1 MFASPAALAAYG
13 GAPALITRDGVVTYA
28 GLAARVSAAAAE
40 LGSVRRLVLVEG
52 GNDVGSVVAY
62 LGALAG
68 GHPVLLS
75 AGGAPLA
82 SLREAYDPD
91 VVVSGGSV
99 TEVRAGSAH
108 DLHPDLA
115 LLLSTSGTT
124 GSPKLVRLSYGNLQ
138 ANADS
143 IATYLGIGGDDR
155 AATTLPMHYCYGLSV
170 LNSHLARGAA
180 LLLTDLSVVDPC
192 FWAFFREHGGTS
204 FAGVPYTFDLLDRVG
219 FAAMDLP
226 SLRYV
231 TQAGGRLAPERV
243 RAYAALGRE
252 RGWSLY
258 VMYGQTEATARM
270 AYLPPALAETHPD
283 AVGVPVPGGSFALED
298 GELVYTGPNVMLGY
312 AHGPADLRLGR
323 TVARLRTGDLAV
335 VSDGLYRIVGRRS
348 RFVKVFGLRVD
359 LERVEAGLATSGVV
373 AACADADDRLM
384 VAVEGR
390 ADADALRRSLAAS
403 YGLPPRAVVVRCVP
417 SLPRLCG
424 GKVDYAAVRALSASP
439 AERLAGARDLRAVYA
454 AVLER
459 DDVTDDDTFVGLG
472 GDSLSYVELSLRVEE
487 ALGHLPPAWHV
498 TPIRSLVPAGGRPRR
513 GRSVETSV
521 VLRAVAIL
529 LVVATHANLVDLQ
542 GGAHALLAV
551 AGFNYARFHLAGG
564 AARVRN
570 AVRSVARVALPSMA
584 WIAGLLVL
592 TDHYRL
598 PNVVLLNGVLG
609 RKPLGPRW
617 QFWFVEALVYT
628 LIALTA
634 VLAVPLVRRVERR
647 APFWTALAFFG
658 TGLLPRYGL
667 VPVGGSDKYYT
678 AHVVFW
684 LFALGWVVAQASS
697 WRHRVV
703 ATALAVVTV
712 PGFFETRPRALLVL
726 GAVLALAWVPTV
738 RWPARLAGVTGAL
751 ASASLYVYLVH
762 WQVFPHLQ
770 LRSPLLATALSIAA
784 GLAYW
789 QVVTVALPALAR
801 RVRQA
806 VARRQVAP
814 ESDET
819 YRALRPYGARVEWPS
834 YAATR

>member
-1 MFASPAALAAYG
+1 MFASPAVLAAYG
-13 GAPALITRDGVVTYA
+13 GAPALVTRDGVVTYA
-28 GLAARVSAAAAE
+28 GLAARVSAAADA
-40 LGSVRRLVLVEG
+40 LGPVRRLVLVEG
-52 GNDVGSVVAY
+52 GNDVESVVAY

-82 SLREAYDPD
+82 SLRGAYDPD
-91 VVVSGGSV
+91 VVVSGGVV
-99 TEVRAGSAH
+99 TEVRAGSTH

-124 GSPKLVRLSYGNLQ
+124 GSPKVVRLSYGNLQ
-138 ANADS
+138 ANAES
-143 IATYLGIGGDDR
+143 IATYLGIGGSDR
-155 AATTLPMHYCYGLSV
+155 AATTLPTHYCYGLSV

-180 LLLTDLSVVDPC
+180 LLLTGLSVVDPC

-204 FAGVPYTFDLLDRVG
+204 FAGVPYTFDLLDRIG

-252 RGWSLY
+252 RGWDLF

-283 AVGVPVPGGSFALED
+283 AVGVAVPGGSFTLED

-323 TVARLRTGDLAV
+323 TVDQLRTGDLAV
-335 VSDGLYRIVGRRS
+335 VEDGVYKIVGRRS
-348 RFVKVFGLRVD
+348 RFAKVFGLRVD
-359 LERVEAGLATSGVV
+359 LERVEAALASSGVV
-373 AACADADDRLM
+373 AACADADDRLV

-390 ADADALRRSLAAS
+390 ADGDALRRSLAAS
-403 YGLPPRAVVVRCVP
+403 YGLPPRAVVVRTVP

-424 GKVDYAAVRALSASP
+424 GKVDYAAVRALPPSP

-498 TPIRSLVPAGGRPRR
+498 TPIRALAPAAAPRR
-513 GRSVETSV
+513 GRRVETSV

-529 LVVATHANLVDLQ
+529 LVVATHANLIDLQ

-570 AVRSVARVALPSMA
+570 ALRSVARVALPTMA
-584 WIAGLLVL
+584 WAGGLLVL
-592 TDHYRL
+592 TGQYAL
-598 PNVVLLNGVLG
+598 PNVLLLNGLVG
-609 RKPLGPRW
+609 PKPLGPRW

-628 LIALTA
+628 LVVLTA
-634 VLAVPLVRRVERR
+634 VLAVPVVRRVERR
-647 APFWTALAFFG
+647 APFWTAVAFFG
-658 TGLLPRYGL
+658 AGLLPRYGL
-667 VPVGGSDKYYT
+667 VPAGGSDRYYT

-697 WRHRVV
+697 WRQRVV

-726 GAVLALAWVPTV
+726 ASVLLLAWVPTV
-738 RWPARLAGVTGAL
+738 RWPARLTGATGAL

-770 LRSPLLATALSIAA
+770 QRSPLLATALSVAA

-789 QVVTVALPALAR
+789 QAVTVALPALAR

-806 VARRQVAP
+806 VARRQVTP

>member
-1 MFASPAALAAYG
+1 VLFASPAALAAYG
-13 GAPALITRDGVVTYA
+13 GAPALLAPDGVVTYA
-28 GLAARVSAAAAE
+28 ALAARVAAAADA
-40 LGSVRRLVLVEG
+40 LGPVRRLVLVEG

-82 SLREAYDPD
+82 SLRAAYDPD
-91 VVVSGGSV
+91 VVISGGTV
-99 TEVRAGSAH
+99 TEVRAGTAH

-124 GSPKLVRLSYGNLQ
+124 GSPKVVRLSYGNLS

-143 IATYLGIGGDDR
+143 IATYLGIGPEDR

-170 LNSHLARGAA
+170 LTSHLGRGAA

-192 FWAFFREHGGTS
+192 FWALFREHGGTS

-219 FAAMDLP
+219 FATMDLP

-252 RGWSLY
+252 RGWDLF

-283 AVGVPVPGGSFALED
+283 AVGVPVPGGSFALEA
-298 GELVYTGPNVMLGY
+298 GELVYSGPNVMLGY

-323 TVARLRTGDLAV
+323 TVDRLRTGDLAV
-335 VSDGLYRIVGRRS
+335 VRDGVYKIVGRRS
-348 RFVKVFGLRVD
+348 RFVKVVGLRVD
-359 LERVEAGLATSGVV
+359 LERVEAGLAASGVV
-373 AACADADDRLM
+373 AACADADERLL

-390 ADADALRRSLAAS
+390 ADAGALRRSLAAS
-403 YGLPPRAVVVRCVP
+403 YGLPPRAVDVRCVP

-424 GKVDYAAVRALSASP
+424 GKVDYAAVRALSSSAA
-439 AERLAGARDLRAVYA
+439 AEPVEGDLRAVYA
-454 AVLER
+454 AVLDR
-459 DDVTDDDTFVGLG
+459 DDVTVDDTFVGLG

-498 TPIRSLVPAGGRPRR
+498 TPIRSLAPAVSRRR
-513 GRSVETSV
+513 GRRVETSV

-529 LVVATHANLVDLQ
+529 LVVATHANLIDVQ

-584 WIAGLLVL
+584 WIAGLLAL
-592 TDHYRL
+592 TDTYRF

-628 LIALTA
+628 LLVLTA

-647 APFWTALAFFG
+647 APFWTAVAFFG
-658 TGLLPRYGL
+658 VGLLPRYGL

-697 WRHRVV
+697 ARHRLV
-703 ATALAVVTV
+703 ASACAVVTV
-712 PGFFETRPRALLVL
+712 PGFFESRPRALVVL
-726 GAVLALAWVPTV
+726 GAVLLLAWVPTL
-738 RWPARLAGVTGAL
+738 RWPARLAGATGAL

-762 WQVFPHLQ
+762 WQVFPHVQ
-770 LRSPLLATALSIAA
+770 RRSPLLATALSIAA

-789 QVVTVALPALAR
+789 QVVTVLAPAIGR

-806 VARRQVAP
+806 VARRQDAP
-814 ESDET
+814 VP
-819 YRALRPYGARVEWPS
+819 LRPVRTP
-834 YAATR
+834 AAA